1 MAWIKRNLF
10 FVIGA
15 VIAVGLLGAAGFY
28 DYQNWQ
34 RNQTAFAQLNQ
45 MYDTL
50 RRLNSKNPSP
60 GNDKIDNIRAA
71 REQEQELRGWIQQ
84 AGQYF
89 QPIPPVPNPSGGVIT
104 DSQFASARDH
114 TLSQLQNEASDA
126 SVASPP
132 QYGFSFE
139 AERPLVKFAP
149 GGLNPLAQQLGEV
162 KTLCEILYAAK
173 INSLDGIRRVP
184 VSPDD
189 ANPNAPQ
196 SDYLSQTMVT
206 NGLAVF
212 TLYEITFRGFSQNL
226 ANVLSR
232 LASSPHGFIV
242 KAINVQPAS
251 GVASE
256 PSPAGPQAMG
266 QPPAAMTYEIP
277 GFAQRPAY
285 NPTPAPASSGGLQT
299 VLNEQLLSI
308 TLDVEIVKLLPG
320 N

>member
-15 VIAVGLLGAAGFY
+15 VIALGLLGAAGFY

-34 RNQTAFAQLNQ
+34 RNNTALEQLNRT
-45 MYDTL
+45 YATL
-50 RRLNSKNPSP
+50 QSLNGKNPSP
-60 GNDKIDNIRAA
+60 GNDKIDNIQAA
-71 REQEQELRGWIQQ
+71 REQEKELRDWIQQ
-84 AGQYF
+84 AAQYF
-89 QPIPPVPNPSGGVIT
+89 QPIPPVPNPPGGVIT

-114 TLSQLQNEASDA
+114 TLSQLQNEAGDA
-126 SVASPP
+126 SVALPP

-139 AERPLVKFAP
+139 AERTLVKFAP

-162 KTLCEILYAAK
+162 KTLCEILFAAK
-173 INSLDGIRRVP
+173 VNSLDGIRRVP

-189 ANPNAPQ
+189 AAGAQ
-196 SDYLSQTMVT
+196 ADYLSQTAVT

-212 TLYEITFRGFSQNL
+212 APYEMTFRGFSQNL

-251 GVASE
+251 GAASGL
-256 PSPAGPQAMG
+256 PSGPQA
-266 QPPAAMTYEIP
+266 P
-277 GFAQRPAY
+277 GEPSGYSSFEVSGYPQQRPAY
-285 NPTPAPASSGGLQT
+285 APASGGGLQT

>member
-15 VIAVGLLGAAGFY
+15 VVAVGLLAVAGIY
-28 DYQNWQ
+28 DYKNWQ
-34 RNQTAFAQLNQ
+34 RNQAALEQLNQ
-45 MYDTL
+45 AYDRL
-50 RRLNSKNPSP
+50 RALNSKTPSP
-60 GNDKIDNIRAA
+60 GNDKIDNIQTAQDQQA
-71 REQEQELRGWIQQ
+71 QLRQWIQQ
-84 AGQYF
+84 AGPYF
-89 QPIPPVPNPSGGVIT
+89 QPIPPVPNPPDGVIT
-104 DSQFASARDH
+104 DFQFASARDH
-114 TLSQLQNEASDA
+114 MLSHLQNEAGDA
-126 SVASPP
+126 SVALPP

-149 GGLNPLAQQLGEV
+149 AGLNLLAQQLGEV

-173 INSLDGIRRVP
+173 INSLDGIRRAP
-184 VSPDD
+184 VSSDD
-189 ANPNAPQ
+189 AAGPQ
-196 SDYLSQTMVT
+196 ADYLSQSAVT

-212 TLYEITFRGFSQNL
+212 TPYEITFRGFSQSL

-232 LASSPHGFIV
+232 LAASPHGFIV

-251 GVASE
+251 GVTSE
-256 PSPAGPQAMG
+256 PSPAGPQTMG
-266 QPPAAMTYEIP
+266 QPPAYVLP
-277 GFAQRPAY
+277 SYYSPQPAY
-285 NPTPAPASSGGLQT
+285 PPAPAPATSGGLQT